1 MKNKFLNLT
10 LAISLLFQPFVN
22 TGVAYAESTN
32 NEVVESVEDVKNLNE
47 PTIEDVEEQEPIVK
61 EEVAIENQKVK
72 EIDNPPKDESQLQ
85 LISED
90 ESYDSDDYIVVTA
103 DGLMSLATAYV
114 GEKYRIS
121 NTAYDFSSIISTWK
135 TTRGIPK
142 LYATTGGVEYTAF
155 CIEPGIVHETGGN
168 MSSGYNGLTYAQREK
183 INQILM
189 YGYGNNGDYS
199 DDSYVATQVAIWEVV
214 ANQPSWGMIWGQLV
228 QKYDSRNRL
237 YSNLLEDVRLHGVIP
252 SFMSDNR
259 FNAKETTLTW
269 NGSAYTTTL
278 TDTNG
283 VLSKYKVISD
293 NGDVK
298 VSQSGNKLTLTTTN
312 PNPNVTLRLTKKATT
327 GGSTLYWVSSTKQD
341 LVTGGQDDPVN
352 AYLKINVNAI
362 GTYEILKKSTSGN
375 IIQGA
380 KFRIT
385 GNNYDQTFTTDS
397 NGRINATNIPI
408 GKYTVTEVSVPVPYL
423 LDPTPKTIEVK
434 ANQTTTVEFV
444 NDYIKG
450 GFELLKSS
458 DDGSVLK
465 NVEFALY
472 DGNNQLIDTLTTDSL
487 GLIRKS
493 GLLYGDYYL
502 VETRTLNNHQLLTSP
517 IRFSV
522 NQNGTIINLTAVN
535 NRTRVE
541 LLKVDEKGNPLS
553 GATLQVLKKDGTLV
567 EEWLSSN
574 APHTILGL
582 AHGEYILHEVSA
594 PSGYMLM
601 NDVSFKVTDEAKTVV
616 VQGQDL
622 PTVTELLKVDENG
635 NPLVGATLQ
644 VLTKDG
650 KLVEEWISTDKA
662 HQIVGLANGEYIFHE
677 VSAPSGYML
686 MTDVSFTVTDKAQT
700 LKVQGQDLQ
709 TVTELLK
716 VDQDGNPLVGATLQV
731 LTKDGKVVEEWISKD
746 TAHIVT
752 GLAHGEYIFHEVSA
766 PSGYTLMTD
775 VPFVVTDEPVVLK
788 VQGQDLQT
796 VTSLL
801 KVDEKG
807 NPLVGATL
815 QILTKDGKVVEEWIS
830 KDTAHIVTGLAHG
843 EYIFHEVSAPS
854 GYMLMSD
861 VPFTVTDMPRTLMVQ
876 GRDLQTVTELL
887 KVDENNDPLVGA
899 TLQVLKADGTLVDE
913 WVSTDKAHEIV
924 GLAHGEYIFHEV
936 SAPSGYMLMSDVPF
950 TVTDKQEILKV
961 KGKDLQTVTE
971 LLKVDE
977 NNDPLVGATLQVLK
991 ADGTLVDEWVS
1002 TDKAHEI
1009 VGLAHGEYIFHE
1021 VSAPSGY
1028 MLMSD
1033 VPFTVTDKQE
1043 ILKVK
1048 GKDLQTVTELLKVD
1062 ENNDP
1067 LVGATLQVLTKDGV
1081 LVEEWISTDKA
1092 HEIVG
1097 LAHGEY
1103 IFHEVSAP
1111 SGYVLMEDIPFT
1123 VTDKQEILKIQ
1134 GQDLLTSVGI
1144 LKVDENGDPL
1154 VGATLQVLTKDGVLV
1169 EEWISTDKAH
1179 EIVGLA
1185 HGEYILHEVSAPSG
1199 YVLMEDIPFTVTDNP
1214 SPISIIGQDL
1224 QTHIEILKVDELDVA
1239 LQGATLQVLKA
1250 DGTLVD
1256 EWVSTDVSHE
1266 LVGLE
1271 HGEYILHEV
1280 SAPSGYKLMEDV
1292 AFYVDDQPQTVKV
1305 QGQDLQTRVEIDKF
1319 DSDGNK
1325 LFGATMQI
1333 INKATGEVV
1342 EEWTTTDET
1351 KVVEG
1356 LEHGDYILREI
1367 TAPNGFQKVLDI
1379 EFTITD
1385 ENKVTVLEV
1394 TDELTRVEID
1404 KFDSDGNKLFGA
1416 TMQII
1421 NKATGEVVEE
1431 WTTTDE
1437 TKVVEGLEHGD
1448 YILREIT
1455 APNGFQKIL
1464 DIEFTVTDD
1473 NGVTILEVTD
1483 ELTKTIIEKVDENG
1497 KLLTGAHLQII
1508 NDKGEVVREFITDGK
1523 AYVIEGLAHGTYT
1536 LHEVQAPKGYQLA
1549 DDIQFTV
1556 TDDNGELIVTMLD
1569 KAIVEVPQT
1578 GFDQNT
1584 LMIGG
1589 LALVIVGSAVATKK
1603 RKRNN

>member
-1 MKNKFLNLT
+1 M
-10 LAISLLFQPFVN
+10 
-22 TGVAYAESTN
+22 
-32 NEVVESVEDVKNLNE
+32 
-47 PTIEDVEEQEPIVK
+47 
-61 EEVAIENQKVK
+61 
-72 EIDNPPKDESQLQ
+72 
-85 LISED
+85 
-90 ESYDSDDYIVVTA
+90 
-103 DGLMSLATAYV
+103 
-114 GEKYRIS
+114 
-121 NTAYDFSSIISTWK
+121 
-135 TTRGIPK
+135 
-142 LYATTGGVEYTAF
+142 
-155 CIEPGIVHETGGN
+155 
-168 MSSGYNGLTYAQREK
+168 
-183 INQILM
+183 
-189 YGYGNNGDYS
+189 
-199 DDSYVATQVAIWEVV
+199 
-214 ANQPSWGMIWGQLV
+214 
-228 QKYDSRNRL
+228 
-237 YSNLLEDVRLHGVIP
+237 
-252 SFMSDNR
+252 
-259 FNAKETTLTW
+259 
-269 NGSAYTTTL
+269 
-278 TDTNG
+278 
-283 VLSKYKVISD
+283 
-293 NGDVK
+293 
-298 VSQSGNKLTLTTTN
+298 
-312 PNPNVTLRLTKKATT
+312 
-327 GGSTLYWVSSTKQD
+327 
-341 LVTGGQDDPVN
+341 
-352 AYLKINVNAI
+352 
-362 GTYEILKKSTSGN
+362 
-375 IIQGA
+375 
-380 KFRIT
+380 
-385 GNNYDQTFTTDS
+385 
-397 NGRINATNIPI
+397 
-408 GKYTVTEVSVPVPYL
+408 
-423 LDPTPKTIEVK
+423 
-434 ANQTTTVEFV
+434 
-444 NDYIKG
+444 
-450 GFELLKSS
+450 
-458 DDGSVLK
+458 
-465 NVEFALY
+465 
-472 DGNNQLIDTLTTDSL
+472 
-487 GLIRKS
+487 
-493 GLLYGDYYL
+493 
-502 VETRTLNNHQLLTSP
+502 
-517 IRFSV
+517 
-522 NQNGTIINLTAVN
+522 
-535 NRTRVE
+535 
-541 LLKVDEKGNPLS
+541 
-553 GATLQVLKKDGTLV
+553 
-567 EEWLSSN
+567 
-574 APHTILGL
+574 
-582 AHGEYILHEVSA
+582 
-594 PSGYMLM
+594 
-601 NDVSFKVTDEAKTVV
+601 
-616 VQGQDL
+616 
-622 PTVTELLKVDENG
+622 
-635 NPLVGATLQ
+635 GATLQ

-662 HQIVGLANGEYIFHE
+662 HQIVGLAHGEYIFHE

-854 GYMLMSD
+854 GYTLMTD
-861 VPFTVTDMPRTLMVQ
+861 VPFVVTDEPVVLKVQ
-876 GRDLQTVTELL
+876 GQDLQTVTSLL
-887 KVDENNDPLVGA
+887 KVDEKGNPLVGA
-899 TLQVLKADGTLVDE
+899 MLQVLTKDGKLVEE
-913 WVSTDKAHEIV
+913 WISTDKAHEIV

-950 TVTDKQEILKV
+950 TVTDMPRTLMVQ
-961 KGKDLQTVTE
+961 GRDLQTVTE

-1103 IFHEVSAP
+1103 ILHEVSAP

-1280 SAPSGYKLMEDV
+1280 SAPSGYKLTEDV